1 MLYIQTL
8 GKLKSTREVL
18 KLPLEVTSVTITS
31 LVPFYASPTP
41 SPPPPGTMRHILT
54 FFRPLPLGWLSCQMP
69 QVGVIGMM
77 MRQSHACLC

>member
-54 FFRPLPLGWLSCQMP
+54 F
-69 QVGVIGMM
+69 
-77 MRQSHACLC
+77 

>member
-18 KLPLEVTSVTITS
+18 NLPLEVTCVTITS

-41 SPPPPGTMRHILT
+41 SPL
-54 FFRPLPLGWLSCQMP
+54 LLGQCNTY
-69 QVGVIGMM
+69 
-77 MRQSHACLC
+77 